1 MTHLL
6 KWIVFLAFY
15 EKVCK
20 FSYILSS
27 VTFFSRHFS
36 CVQGPFKSGF
46 HLSLNFHWNLI
57 KNVRSET
64 RKVGRIAISLRKWSR
79 GSIWAHHY
87 KHNQICAYGSKIS
100 QSESDQV
107 SIANFW
113 HNIWLWQVL
122 VITSCIRDF
131 EKISW
136 RSTLYWYRIYASK
149 TS

>member
-6 KWIVFLAFY
+6 EWIVFLAFY

-20 FSYILSS
+20 FSYILPSITFS
-27 VTFFSRHFS
+27 VAISAA
-36 CVQGPFKSGF
+36 VEVPFKSGF

-57 KNVRSET
+57 KNVWRWRT
-64 RKVGRIAISLRKWSR
+64 YTLPRIAISLRKWSR
-79 GSIWAHHY
+79 GPIWAQHY
-87 KHNQICAYGSKIS
+87 KPNQICAYGSKIS

-107 SIANFW
+107 SIANCYENFW

-122 VITSCIRDF
+122 VMTSCIRDF
-131 EKISW
+131 ENFSW
-136 RSTLYWYRIYASK
+136 CYQIYASK